1 VTLPPA
7 DREQPTV
14 RWLPFVVL
22 ALSLLLTAIAVYHIL
37 TTSEAKDRLRFQNL
51 VQKIQP
57 IIQNRMEIY
66 IALLRAT
73 GGLFAVE
80 EEVDAERFYSF
91 VGHLKVRERYPGVQ
105 GIAFSRR
112 IAPGEEE
119 AVATAMRRQ
128 GQPGFHVWPARL
140 LSPDHPETH
149 AILYLEPLDER
160 NQQAIGYDMSTEAKR
175 RAAMELARD
184 TGRTAASGRLTL
196 VQESGRTKQ
205 AGFVVYVPVYRRGA
219 PLGTVAER
227 RAALL
232 GFVCSA
238 FRAVDLLH
246 GILGTEAA
254 PTVSFE
260 LFAGPEPARESLLF
274 RSHNAQRSAGAEN
287 PVFTKLSRFDLASS
301 VWTLRFTTL
310 PGFAAASGRDQTTLV
325 LLLGLLT
332 SAILFLVTRSEVQ
345 ARLAAE
351 RVALDLNRSQE
362 ELRAERER
370 YRRLAEAEHQARG
383 EAETASQAKDRFL
396 AALSHELRTPL
407 TPVLA
412 VISSLETRGGLA
424 DGVREGLGVIR
435 RNVELEARLI
445 DDLLDLTRIVQ
456 SKLELRSEIADLRTI
471 LEHALDA
478 CCPPGSSLRARFAI
492 EADAGDHRLWADA
505 PRLTQVFWNLFK
517 NALKFS
523 PDGGLIRV
531 RTRRDESA
539 GRLTVEVTDRGIGI
553 EPERLGQVFDAF
565 EQGQRSITRRYGG
578 LGLGLTISKS
588 IVELHGG
595 RLSASSE
602 GSGKGATFTV
612 ELPVGPVGA
621 DQPPATLPAAGGGD
635 SAEARP
641 LHILLVEDHA
651 DTADAMSVLLSA
663 IGHRVTVAGDGEGA
677 LLEAERAAEKAAG
690 EGGIDLVISDV
701 GLPGMSGLEL
711 MVELRRR
718 FTFPGIALS
727 GYGMDEDVERSI
739 EAGFSQHLTKPV
751 SLPHLKAAIGM
762 VTSGKE
768 IHGSRR
774 PA

>member
-1 VTLPPA
+1 
-7 DREQPTV
+7 
-14 RWLPFVVL
+14 VVL

-80 EEVDAERFYSF
+80 EEVDAARFYSF

-112 IAPGEEE
+112 IAPGEME
-119 AVATAMRRQ
+119 AVVAAMRRQ
-128 GQPGFHVWPARL
+128 GQPGFHVWPARP
-140 LSPDHPETH
+140 LSPAHPETH
-149 AILYLEPLDER
+149 ALLYLEPLDER
-160 NQQAIGYDMSTEAKR
+160 NQRAIGYDMSTEAER

-184 TGRTAASGRLTL
+184 SGRTAATGRLTL
-196 VQESGRTKQ
+196 VQETGRDKQ

-238 FRAVDLLH
+238 FRAGDLLH
-246 GILGTEAA
+246 GILGAETA

-260 LFAGPEPARESLLF
+260 LFAGPKPARDSLLF
-274 RSHNAQRSAGAEN
+274 RSHNAERSAAAA
-287 PVFTKLSRFDLASS
+287 PVFTQLARFDLANSR
-301 VWTLRFTTL
+301 WTLRFTSL
-310 PGFAAASGRDQTTLV
+310 PGFAVASGRDQATLI

-351 RVALDLNRSQE
+351 RVALDLHRSQE

-412 VISSLETRGGLA
+412 VISSLETKGGLA
-424 DGVREGLGVIR
+424 AGVREGLGVIR

-456 SKLELRSEIADLRTI
+456 SKLELKSEIADLRTI
-471 LEHALDA
+471 LDHALDA
-478 CCPPGSSLRARFAI
+478 CCPPGGSLRARFAI
-492 EADAGDHRLWADA
+492 EADPGDHRLWADA

-523 PDGGLIRV
+523 PDGGPIRV
-531 RTRRDESA
+531 RTRRDASA
-539 GRLTVEVTDRGIGI
+539 GRLAVEVTDGGIGI

-578 LGLGLTISKS
+578 LGLGLSISKS

-612 ELPVGPVGA
+612 ELPVGAVGG
-621 DQPPATLPAAGGGD
+621 DQPAAALPALPATGGGD

-663 IGHRVTVAGDGEGA
+663 IGHRVTVAGDGEKA
-677 LLEAERAAEKAAG
+677 LFEAERAG
-690 EGGIDLVISDV
+690 EGGIDLLISDV

-711 MVELRRR
+711 MAELRRR

-727 GYGMDEDVERSI
+727 GYGMDEDVERSL

-768 IHGSRR
+768 IHGTRR

>member
-1 VTLPPA
+1 
-7 DREQPTV
+7 
-14 RWLPFVVL
+14 VVL

-37 TTSEAKDRLRFQNL
+37 TTSEAKDKLRFQNL

-73 GGLFAVE
+73 AGLFAV

-91 VGHLKVRERYPGVQ
+91 VGNLKVRERYPGVQ

-112 IAPGEEE
+112 IAPGEEA
-119 AVATAMRRQ
+119 AVVAAMRRQ
-128 GQPGFHVWPARL
+128 GQPGFHIWPARPL
-140 LSPDHPETH
+140 RPDHPEIY
-149 AILYLEPLDER
+149 AILYMEPLDER
-160 NQQAIGYDMSTEAKR
+160 NQRAIGYDISTEAER
-175 RAAMELARD
+175 RAALELARD
-184 TGRTAASGRLTL
+184 SGRTAATGRVTL
-196 VQESGRTKQ
+196 VQEAGRNKQ

-219 PLGTVAER
+219 PIDTAAER

-232 GFVCSA
+232 GFVGSA
-238 FRAVDLLH
+238 FRADDLLH
-246 GILGTEAA
+246 GILGAEAE

-260 LFAGPEPARESLLF
+260 LFAGPEPARDSLLF
-274 RSHNAQRSAGAEN
+274 RSHTAQRSAAAK
-287 PVFTKLSRFDLASS
+287 PVFTQLARFDLANSR
-301 VWTLRFTTL
+301 WTLRFATL
-310 PGFAAASGRDQTTLV
+310 PGFAAASGRDQATLI

-332 SAILFLVTRSEVQ
+332 STILFLVTRSEVQ

-351 RVALDLNRSQE
+351 RVAFDLHRSQE

-424 DGVREGLGVIR
+424 PGVREGLGVIR

-456 SKLELRSEIADLRTI
+456 SKLELKSEVAELRTI

-478 CCPPGSSLRARFAI
+478 CCPPGSSTRARFAI
-492 EADAGDHRLWADA
+492 ETDAGDHRLWGDA

-523 PDGGLIRV
+523 PDGGPIRV
-531 RTRRDESA
+531 RTHRDESA
-539 GRLTVEVTDRGIGI
+539 GRLVVKVTDRGIGI

-578 LGLGLTISKS
+578 LGLGLSISKS

-602 GSGKGATFTV
+602 GSGRGATFTV
-612 ELPVGPVGA
+612 ELPIGPVG
-621 DQPPATLPAAGGGD
+621 DQPAAALQVTGGGD

-651 DTADAMSVLLSA
+651 DTAEAMSVLLSA
-663 IGHRVTVAGDGEGA
+663 IGHHVTVAGDAEKA
-677 LLEAERAAEKAAG
+677 LQAAERAAG
-690 EGGIDLVISDV
+690 EDGIDLLISDV

-727 GYGMDEDVERSI
+727 GYGMDEDVERSLA
-739 EAGFSQHLTKPV
+739 AGFAQHLTKPV

-774 PA
+774 PAR